1 MYLWI
6 VMNFYWI
13 FQIIVRIL
21 YIISLH
27 FRYILHLKR
36 NSLTENSINNKST
49 KKIQVL
55 IMSIDI

>member
-27 FRYILHLKR
+27 FRYILHLKY

>member
-27 FRYILHLKR
+27 FRYILHLKH
-36 NSLTENSINNKST
+36 NSLTENSINNKNT